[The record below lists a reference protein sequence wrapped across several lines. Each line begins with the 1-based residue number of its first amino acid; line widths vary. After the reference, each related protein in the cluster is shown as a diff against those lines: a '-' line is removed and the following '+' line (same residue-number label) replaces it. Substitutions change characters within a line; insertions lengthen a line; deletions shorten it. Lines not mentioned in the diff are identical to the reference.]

1 MMRKYHV
8 QFGGGPTEKYPPDRR
23 ATRRWPTLRN
33 AIYAGRGTA
42 RTLVVLPDGRVLN
55 ERALAKLRAL
65 DSGHAYV
72 EHLLRGFGAPPRRG
86 ADPAEWLP
94 RALAAAGVRRLRHP
108 GNHRYL
114 FRLGDRAARRSVFV
128 ALPSLPYP
136 NGTDQPTEL
145 AA

>member
-1 MMRKYHV
+1 
-8 QFGGGPTEKYPPDRR
+8 
-23 ATRRWPTLRN
+23 
-33 AIYAGRGTA
+33 
-42 RTLVVLPDGRVLN
+42 
-55 ERALAKLRAL
+55 
-65 DSGHAYV
+65 V
-72 EHLLRGFGAPPRRG
+72 EELLRGFGAPPRGG

-136 NGTDQPTEL
+136 KGTDRPAEL
-145 AA
+145 AAERTPHETGATTPTTRDAESQRCEQEYHAIDC